1 MADNGAHAAAAENH
15 NWICS
20 LQCPSCSSV
29 FEVRV
34 SQTDLLLVRQST
46 CPMCTHRPFLT
57 RPDEIWSAIMVHR
70 LVRMRASTTAKTNR
84 KVIRSRRPRVGPR
97 ARQ

>member
-1 MADNGAHAAAAENH
+1 MKHDATHPPAAENR

-29 FEVRV
+29 FEVHV
-34 SQTDLLLVRQST
+34 SQTDLLLVRQSS
-46 CPMCTHRPFLT
+46 CPKCTHRPLLT

-70 LVRMRASTTAKTNR
+70 LVRMRALATGKAKK
-84 KVIRSRRPRVGPR
+84 KVMRSRRPRLG
-97 ARQ
+97 ARLRH